1 MANIR
6 RNNRHNL
13 RLRVNED
20 EYWDFYVN
28 KDSFGG
34 YALSGSNLNEEC
46 LASYIDMASDGA
58 VSGDTLYSSP
68 NYSWDGAY
76 TTSYSLRNIGYTGV
90 DNGLYTYRKDR
101 ISNKDFVDIFSNQRY
116 DIEEGDNRLKLHAVS
131 GNTLQYEYPL
141 SVEEDGIKFNGGFY
155 QGFFMTECGKYCV
168 LPSRLADD
176 GAWEL
181 EFTLKRCDL
190 EKESDKTLND
200 KYPNNKG
207 IFFYIGTRAENKWI
221 YLYDEADKENRE
233 ECFTLAYDDY
243 IEDAAIDK
251 KTYIIGNFFNVNP
264 DFEEIP
270 PLDID
275 NYVNFN
281 YYDNKLYTVSEEELM
296 NGFQTCD
303 GESILDDYVE
313 FDVKP
318 VVIDESAPHI
328 TLDSWCCGAEEENV
342 QSKPDLIPFYNACG
356 CVRYKPSRK
365 KTKEDLDKELHG
377 CDLFGEDGY
386 IDDFDGLDY
395 DVEYLEDE
403 LDISDFIY
411 ETDNGFKVNSANDYY
426 FYTDNKFM
434 MFDRTKSGYNVM
446 NWQEGV
452 QMMYFGKKNKF
463 KGNLFLLM
471 NRTPTGY
478 TINTIDALR
487 EAENA
492 SYDSLYK
499 DIWNNAFALRITDD
513 GEIGYRYLI
522 KDCEADNDG
531 KYSVIEGY
539 SFPNAVS
546 DCEWH
551 TVHVRMLGMFSNM
564 KLYFYVDGKLVYV
577 TKSIPKIDLH
587 ALDDLYEKQEGV
599 PYNISIGGG
608 TQGLAETVML
618 NYMLEP
624 TRVYPIEENFAGS
637 FIGYMRSFKFYTCT
651 MEQPKIESNYRF
663 ESKKRVEENI

>member
-20 EYWDFYVN
+20 EYWDFCIN
-28 KDSFGG
+28 KDSFGE
-34 YALSGSNLNEEC
+34 YVFSGNSLNKEC
-46 LASYIDMASDGA
+46 LASYIDMGSSDS
-58 VSGDTLYSSP
+58 VDGDILYGLP
-68 NYSWDGAY
+68 EYSWEGAY
-76 TTSYSLRNIGYTGV
+76 AVKHSLRNIGYTGV
-90 DNGLYTYRKDR
+90 DNGLYRFRKDR
-101 ISNKDFVDIFSNQRY
+101 ISNKDFVDIFTKQKY
-116 DIEEGDNRLKLHAVS
+116 DIEEGDTRLKLHAVS
-131 GNTLQYEYPL
+131 GNSFLHEYPL
-141 SVEEDGIKFNGGFY
+141 HVEDGYVRFNGGFY
-155 QGFFMTECGKYCV
+155 QGFFMTECGKYAV
-168 LPSRLADD
+168 LPNKL
-176 GAWEL
+176 GNEETWEF
-181 EFTLKRCDL
+181 EFTLKRCDM

-221 YLYDEADKENRE
+221 YLYDENDKEGRE
-233 ECFTLAYDDY
+233 NCFTLAYDDY

-264 DFEEIP
+264 DFEETP

-275 NYVNFN
+275 NYLNFN
-281 YYDNKLYTVSEEELM
+281 YYDEKLYTVSEEELIE
-296 NGFQTCD
+296 GFQSCD
-303 GESILDDYVE
+303 GMSLMDDYV
-313 FDVKP
+313 DMGVKP
-318 VVIDESAPHI
+318 VLIDENAPHI
-328 TLDSWCCGAEEENV
+328 TMDSWCCGVEEVTEKKNGLV
-342 QSKPDLIPFYNACG
+342 PFYNACG
-356 CVRYKPSRK
+356 CLRYKPSKR
-365 KTKEDLDKELHG
+365 TIDTVSDKELHG
-377 CDLFGEDGY
+377 CDLFGDEGY

-395 DVEYLEDE
+395 DVDYIEDE
-403 LDISDFIY
+403 LDISAFMY
-411 ETDNGFKVNSANDYY
+411 ETDNGLKVNSANDYY
-426 FYTDNKFM
+426 FYTDNKFLL
-434 MFDRTKSGYNVM
+434 FDRTKDGYTVK

-463 KGNLFLLM
+463 KGNLFILM

-522 KDCEADNDG
+522 HDCNADNEG

-539 SFPNAVS
+539 SFPNVIS

-551 TVHVRMLGMFSNM
+551 TVHVSMRGMFKGM

-577 TKSIPKIDLH
+577 TKTIPKINMH

-637 FIGYMRSFKFYTCT
+637 FIGYMKSFRFYTCE
-651 MEQPKIESNYRF
+651 MDQPKIESNYRF
-663 ESKKRVEENI
+663 DSQKSTEENI